1 MRGKSRQNL
10 IIKYYLRSDFAPR
23 QSLPMLSP
31 QMKRL
36 EFLRLCALAGVAG
49 STGIASASE
58 EAPLELSAALKE
70 AGLANW
76 SVREEGDLLRI
87 RCKVGNFDSL
97 ARKAAALGDGKVKA
111 SGSSLSFERQGRRIL
126 MELSA

>member
-1 MRGKSRQNL
+1 
-10 IIKYYLRSDFAPR
+10 
-23 QSLPMLSP
+23 
-31 QMKRL
+31 MKRL

-49 STGIASASE
+49 STGIASATE
-58 EAPLELSAALKE
+58 EAPLELSSALKE

-76 SVREEGDLLRI
+76 SVREEGELLRI
-87 RCKVGNFDSL
+87 RCKVDNFDTL

-111 SGSSLSFERQGRRIL
+111 KGSSLSFERQGRRIL